1 MSKKKFPLGIIIIL
15 ILANIVVPVVV
26 PVIAET
32 APQYGGI
39 FRYPVGDDI
48 KRLPFTSTT
57 PSCNLFLSLIFDRL
71 VNYDDDWQL
80 KPQLAESWESS
91 EDGLSITFH
100 LVQNAAFHDGT
111 PITSEDVKFTFDF
124 SLEHEVYRVNVPDGR
139 AIDHITAPDP
149 YTVVFHLKQQVG
161 QTFFPMVSGV
171 RIVKKSEWEGKD
183 PYDFY
188 PEKGAGLTGSGPFKF
203 VKQVSGQYLELEANE
218 DYWGGRPNIDRL
230 FFIVIPE
237 ADMQIM
243 AFQAG
248 EIDCVTLRVTDVPRI
263 IEMEGVRIYKT
274 TPPRGFMVSFNMRKP
289 PFSDINLRT
298 ALAYDI
304 NRDTII
310 DLVYMGYAYPYLHYL
325 MDAHEEYI
333 NYDAPVHYYN
343 PTKANEILDD
353 AGYIDQDGDGW
364 RDYPD
369 GSLLTFQLM
378 CSTSD
383 IAMRQAQVLIETWR
397 EDIAVNAEMYPGTG
411 PAFWGIVYHREYDCG
426 VWQWS
431 HSVSPVTLFNRLHS
445 SNDHDMGMN
454 EEGLLNDR
462 FDELI
467 DDAAVA
473 QDPEEFR
480 EILYEMQ
487 EILATEIPYGLSV
500 AQQFLTAVNS
510 RDWEGIENIKPFG
523 PLSTNGAEMISLTS
537 IRQKGAV
544 ALIKSMISFT
554 TPNTA
559 TINEA
564 VTLSAILKTEDGDPI
579 EGVHVDFLQEKV
591 VIGSSRTNSE
601 GEARFLWLSTMDG
614 DIELN
619 AEFYGTSNYD
629 SCLSDTE
636 VTSVTIPE
644 EPDIEEP
651 DIEEPTKPDYT
662 MYYIIAVVAIIAV
675 AIFFY
680 QKRT

>member
-1 MSKKKFPLGIIIIL
+1 MSKKMIPLGVIII
-15 ILANIVVPVVV
+15 ILANIVVPV
-26 PVIAET
+26 IAEST
-32 APQYGGI
+32 SKYGGT
-39 FRYPVGDDI
+39 FRYPVSDDI

-71 VNYDDDWQL
+71 VNYDDDWKL

-91 EDGLSITFH
+91 EDGLSLTFH
-100 LVQNAAFHDGT
+100 LVRNATFHDGT
-111 PITSEDVKFTFDF
+111 PVTSEDVKFTFDF
-124 SLEHEVYRVNVPDGR
+124 SLEHEVYRVNTPDGR

-149 YTVVFHLKQQVG
+149 YTVVFHFKHTVG
-161 QTFFPMVSGV
+161 VSFFPMVSGI

-203 VKQVSGQYLELEANE
+203 VKQVSGQYLELEVNE
-218 DYWGGRPNIDRL
+218 DYWGGRPYIDRL
-230 FFIVIPE
+230 FFMVIPE
-237 ADMQIM
+237 ADMQLM
-243 AFQAG
+243 ALETG
-248 EIDCVTLRVTDVPRI
+248 EIDSVTLRATDVPRI

-274 TPPRGFMVSFNMRKP
+274 TPPRGYMVSFNMRKP

-298 ALAYDI
+298 ALAHTI
-304 NRDTII
+304 NRDLII

-343 PTKANEILDD
+343 ITKANAILDD

-369 GSLLTFQLM
+369 GSPLTFQLM
-378 CSTSD
+378 VSTSD
-383 IAMRQAQVLIETWR
+383 IAMRHAQVLIETWR
-397 EDIAVNAEMYPGTG
+397 EELGVNGEMYPGTG

-426 VWQWS
+426 LWQWS
-431 HSVSPVTLFNRLHS
+431 HSVYPVALLNRLHS

-454 EEGLLNDR
+454 EEGIHNDR
-462 FDELI
+462 LDELI
-467 DDAAVA
+467 DQAAVT
-473 QDPEEFR
+473 QDEEEFR
-480 EILYEMQ
+480 EILDEMQ
-487 EILATEIPYGLSV
+487 DILANDIPYALSI
-500 AQQFLTAVNS
+500 AQHFLTAVNT
-510 RDWEGIENIKPFG
+510 RDWEGIQNIKPFG
-523 PLSTNGAEMISLTS
+523 PFSTNGAEMISFMNV
-537 IRQKGAV
+537 RQKGV
-544 ALIKSMISFT
+544 EILIKSMISFT

-559 TINEA
+559 TINEP
-564 VTLSAILKTEDGDPI
+564 VTLSATLKTEDGDPI
-579 EGVHVDFLQEKV
+579 EGVHVDFLQQKV

-601 GEARFLWLSTMDG
+601 GEARFLWLPTKEG
-614 DIELN
+614 NIELN
-619 AEFYGTSNYD
+619 AEFYGISNYD
-629 SCLSDTE
+629 SSKSDIA

-662 MYYIIAVVAIIAV
+662 MYYIIAIIAIIAV